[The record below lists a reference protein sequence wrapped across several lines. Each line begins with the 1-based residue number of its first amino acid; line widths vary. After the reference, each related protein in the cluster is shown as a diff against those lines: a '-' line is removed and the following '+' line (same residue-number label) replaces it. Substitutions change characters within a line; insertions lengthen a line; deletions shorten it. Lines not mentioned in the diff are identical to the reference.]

1 MEWLVK
7 LFTGPVLNAV
17 TGPILEAYKAKLGAE
32 NNQDGKI
39 VELASKAIDAEI
51 DARRE
56 ASKILIA
63 EQGRWWTA
71 APRAITCWSF
81 AIFVA
86 KVVVWDKVLG
96 LGSTDA
102 LTGDV
107 SGWAGMVMV
116 TWFGGRSLEK
126 IASTIA
132 AIFRR

>member
-7 LFTGPVLNAV
+7 LFTGPVLNAI

-56 ASKILIA
+56 ASKIIIA

>member
-7 LFTGPVLNAV
+7 LFTGPVLNAI

>member
-1 MEWLVK
+1 MPRITEN
-7 LFTGPVLNAV
+7 LN
-17 TGPILEAYKAKLGAE
+17 KA
-32 NNQDGKI
+32 
-39 VELASKAIDAEI
+39 
-51 DARRE
+51 
-56 ASKILIA
+56 
-63 EQGRWWTA
+63 
-71 APRAITCWSF
+71 
-81 AIFVA
+81 FVA

-132 AIFRR
+132 AIVRR

>member
-7 LFTGPVLNAV
+7 LFTGPVLNAI

-39 VELASKAIDAEI
+39 VELASKAIGAEI

>member
-1 MEWLVK
+1 MEWLLK
-7 LFTGPVLNAV
+7 LFTGPVLNAI
-17 TGPILEAYKAKLGAE
+17 TGPIVEAYKAKLGAE

-56 ASKILIA
+56 ASKILVA

>member
-7 LFTGPVLNAV
+7 LFTGPVLNAI
-17 TGPILEAYKAKLGAE
+17 TGPIVEAYKAKLGAE

-51 DARRE
+51 GARRE

>member
-7 LFTGPVLNAV
+7 LLTGPVLNAI

-32 NNQDGKI
+32 NNRDGKI
-39 VELASKAIDAEI
+39 VELASKAIAAEI

-86 KVVVWDKVLG
+86 KVVIWDKVLG

-132 AIFRR
+132 AMFRR

>member
-1 MEWLVK
+1 MEWLLK
-7 LFTGPVLNAV
+7 LFTGPVLNAI
-17 TGPILEAYKAKLGAE
+17 TGPIVEAYKAKLGAE
-32 NNQDGKI
+32 NNQDGEI

>member
-1 MEWLVK
+1 V
-7 LFTGPVLNAV
+7 FTGPVLNAI

-56 ASKILIA
+56 ATKICVA

-71 APRAITCWSF
+71 APRAITFWSF

-96 LGSTDA
+96 VGSMDP

-107 SGWAGMVMV
+107 NGWAGMVMA

-126 IASTIA
+126 IASA
-132 AIFRR
+132 ATFRR

>member
-1 MEWLVK
+1 MEWLLK

>member
-7 LFTGPVLNAV
+7 LFTGPVLNAI
-17 TGPILEAYKAKLGAE
+17 TGPILEAYKAKLGAG

>member
-1 MEWLVK
+1 MEWLLK
-7 LFTGPVLNAV
+7 LFTGPVLNAI

-56 ASKILIA
+56 ASKIIIA

-126 IASTIA
+126 IAGSIA
-132 AIFRR
+132 TIFRR

>member
-7 LFTGPVLNAV
+7 LFTGPVLNAI

-56 ASKILIA
+56 ASKVLIA

>member
-1 MEWLVK
+1 MEWLLK
-7 LFTGPVLNAV
+7 LFTGPVLNAI
-17 TGPILEAYKAKLGAE
+17 TGPIVEAYKAKLGAE

-56 ASKILIA
+56 ASKVLIA

-126 IASTIA
+126 IASSIA

>member
-1 MEWLVK
+1 MEWLVR
-7 LFTGPVLNAV
+7 LFTGPVLNAI

-56 ASKILIA
+56 ASKTLIA

>member
-1 MEWLVK
+1 MEWLLK
-7 LFTGPVLNAV
+7 LFTGPVLNAI

-56 ASKILIA
+56 ATKIFVA

>member
-1 MEWLVK
+1 MEWLLK
-7 LFTGPVLNAV
+7 ILTGPVLNAI

-32 NNQDGKI
+32 NNQDAKI
-39 VELASKAIDAEI
+39 VELAAKAIDAEI

-56 ASKILIA
+56 ASKIIIA

-81 AIFVA
+81 AMFVA
-86 KVVVWDKVLG
+86 KVVVWGKVLG
-96 LGSTDA
+96 LGSTDP

-107 SGWAGMVMV
+107 AAWAGTVRTV
-116 TWFGGRSLEK
+116 WFGGRSAEK

-132 AIFRR
+132 TIFKR

>member
-1 MEWLVK
+1 MQWLIS
-7 LFTGPVLNAV
+7 LLTGPVLSAI

-32 NNQDGKI
+32 NSKDGKI
-39 VELASKAIDAEI
+39 VELAAKAIDAEI

-56 ASKILIA
+56 ATKFIVA

-96 LGSTDA
+96 LGSTDP

-107 SGWAGMVMV
+107 AGWAGAVMV

-126 IASTIA
+126 IAGSIATI
-132 AIFRR
+132 FKR

>member
-7 LFTGPVLNAV
+7 LFTGPVLNAI

-132 AIFRR
+132 AIVRR

>member
-7 LFTGPVLNAV
+7 LFTGPVLNAI
-17 TGPILEAYKAKLGAE
+17 TGPIVEAYKAKLGAE

>member
-1 MEWLVK
+1 LLKWPR
-7 LFTGPVLNAV
+7 FPI
-17 TGPILEAYKAKLGAE
+17 TGPILDAYKAKLGAE